1 MCDGD
6 PPGIPGHLGH
16 RVEILSVSLDHWVL
30 LCLDCNRKIKLKD
43 YASVPAKALK
53 KSVDEQANRTTL
65 MGPEDD
71 LF

>member
-16 RVEILSVSLDHWVL
+16 RVEILGLSLNGWLV
-30 LCLDCNRKIKLKD
+30 LCLDCNLKLRLKD
-43 YASVPAKALK
+43 PAAVPARVLK
-53 KSVDEQANRTTL
+53 KQVDREQERSNL